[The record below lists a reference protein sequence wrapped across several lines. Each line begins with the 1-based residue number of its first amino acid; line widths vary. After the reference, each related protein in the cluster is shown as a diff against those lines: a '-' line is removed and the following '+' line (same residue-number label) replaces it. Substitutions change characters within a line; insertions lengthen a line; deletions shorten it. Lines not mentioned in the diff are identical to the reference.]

1 MISCIL
7 KGGLGNQLFQIATT
21 IILAVENRCAFAFDE
36 ATFPPRGGASGEI
49 FQAGAPSKYRDNF
62 YRKLPFKTITNNNF
76 LVYSERNF
84 HYEPIPAHDG
94 LLLNGYFQSEKY
106 FINSEEI
113 IRKVFAPPQDIKDDF
128 ERLYGNI
135 ENLVSLHVR
144 RGSHAK
150 NHHYH
155 GACDAE
161 YFLSA
166 VNSFDEETNFL
177 VFSDDQEWCKKT
189 FSGPR
194 FIFAQPAE
202 DYEDLY
208 HMSFC
213 KHNIIC
219 NSTFSWWAAW
229 LNNNPNKR
237 VICPQKWFGPGYAHN
252 KLDDLMPN
260 KWEQIKNNLIGIE

>member
-21 IILAVENRCAFAFDE
+21 INLAVENRCAFAFDE

-128 ERLYGNI
+128 ERLYGNM
-135 ENLVSLHVR
+135 ENLVSFTFVAALTL
-144 RGSHAK
+144 K
-150 NHHYH
+150 TTTIM
-155 GACDAE
+155 E
-161 YFLSA
+161 
-166 VNSFDEETNFL
+166 L
-177 VFSDDQEWCKKT
+177 VTLNT
-189 FSGPR
+189 FYLRSILLTR
-194 FIFAQPAE
+194 
-202 DYEDLY
+202 
-208 HMSFC
+208 
-213 KHNIIC
+213 K
-219 NSTFSWWAAW
+219 
-229 LNNNPNKR
+229 
-237 VICPQKWFGPGYAHN
+237 
-252 KLDDLMPN
+252 
-260 KWEQIKNNLIGIE
+260 QIS